1 MCVLV
6 RAEVLRGREQ
16 EYVTAAKA
24 MGVKESKIVFKH
36 IVPNVISTII
46 VNATLSFAGMMLT
59 ESGLAFL
66 GFGIAPPQPTWG
78 NMLTGANDSVVIQ
91 NYWWRWVFTSIVFG
105 LCTVSINLM
114 GDGLRDAMDP
124 RSAER

>member
-1 MCVLV
+1 
-6 RAEVLRGREQ
+6 
-16 EYVTAAKA
+16 

-91 NYWWRWVFTSIVFG
+91 NY
-105 LCTVSINLM
+105 C
-114 GDGLRDAMDP
+114 GDGYSPQSYSVYVL
-124 RSAER
+124 SA

>member
-1 MCVLV
+1 
-6 RAEVLRGREQ
+6 
-16 EYVTAAKA
+16 
-24 MGVKESKIVFKH
+24 
-36 IVPNVISTII
+36 
-46 VNATLSFAGMMLT
+46 MMLT